1 MKEILLNPT
10 LIGVII
16 GSLLSL
22 VGNFLTQYFSLKK
35 EERQWERQRIS
46 YREEREETLNS
57 KDTENLTEL
66 YHKCILSLSVY
77 ITNNQNNSGE
87 KEQNSLADEIKEIHH
102 WLSLLLIRHPHKK
115 LNRLIDGFLFN
126 SDEYD
131 AEELRKYVLEL
142 VEQEERLMSPNRI
155 KEVVGKK
162 ELDKEKERTITFRIS
177 EDYRRQQMVAG
188 IELPQSHFYSY
199 EFENLN
205 AHHRERLL
213 KIYFQS
219 MKRIPDNAQL
229 SLPLCAPKA
238 KQINYQGKQWE
249 ANINPNSSNVNEI
262 LDQWGKDF
270 DKFLNEAEQVLA
282 QNA

>member
-46 YREEREETLNS
+46 SREEREETLNS